1 MQVLNFLISEVHY
14 NTRKSYSMAKNPSA
28 FSMIELLIVIAIIG
42 ILGAVSYPGY
52 KTFRLENRRSDAHAA
67 LISTKG
73 IITEYMVLNNK
84 GVITNGDLSAMTL
97 PTQSTSKQYNLS
109 VTITGSGFNIIAT
122 ATDKQTEDLNCAK
135 IILDDQG
142 NRSSMDNSS
151 AASSGCW

>member
-1 MQVLNFLISEVHY
+1 MQLLDFLINEVHS
-14 NTRKSYSMAKNPSA
+14 NTIKSRSMIKKPYA

-67 LISTKG
+67 LIATKG

-84 GVITNGDLSAMTL
+84 GSITNTDLSAMTL
-97 PTQSTSKQYNLS
+97 PTQSPSKQYNLS
-109 VTITGSGFNIIAT
+109 VTITGSGFNITAT
-122 ATDKQTEDLNCAK
+122 ATDKQIDDLNCAK